1 MVRGRYRVGVSKTK
15 TKEKIMMK
23 KKVMPLSCLMAA
35 AMLAGCGT
43 AAPAVPEETT
53 APAVETAEAAQETA
67 PAGRPYKNS
76 RNCPDSSC
84 CFIFSAAPAY
94 PQEQAPTALCA
105 GRSLPNS
112 RFYSWRAVSVSA

>member
-1 MVRGRYRVGVSKTK
+1 
-15 TKEKIMMK
+15 MMK

-67 PAGRPYKNS
+67 PARCRRERS
-76 RNCPDSSC
+76 RRCGENRRCV
-84 CFIFSAAPAY
+84 
-94 PQEQAPTALCA
+94 A
-105 GRSLPNS
+105 GG
-112 RFYSWRAVSVSA
+112 AVLQL